1 MWAILVGVFLF
12 VCGMLFMA
20 REALGRRQLS
30 NPSPRSY
37 DGIGQDGIGQDGIGQ
52 EGTGPTLEPEQQGLG
67 FLGLARNWPG
77 LVLMAI
83 GAVFLL
89 FG

>member
-1 MWAILVGVFLF
+1 MWAILVGVFLV

-20 REALGRRQLS
+20 REALGRRNLS
-30 NPSPRSY
+30 NPSPSS
-37 DGIGQDGIGQDGIGQ
+37 QDGN
-52 EGTGPTLEPEQQGLG
+52 GPTLEPDEQGLG

-77 LVLMAI
+77 LALMAV
-83 GAVFLL
+83 GAVLLL